1 MGEGVWK
8 EKERK
13 ASDAGSQYCC
23 GRVGMGIQSPFT
35 FHGSTDGWTDG
46 RTDGQKASYK
56 VTCLRSLSLPLIPLL
71 RDLSKLISKPNT
83 VPGILVIP
91 QQ

>member
-1 MGEGVWK
+1 MMGEGVWK

-23 GRVGMGIQSPFT
+23 RRVGMGIQSPFT

-46 RTDGQKASYK
+46 RTDGQKLLIK
-56 VTCLRSLSLPLIPLL
+56 LRVCVHRVYL
-71 RDLSKLISKPNT
+71 
-83 VPGILVIP
+83 
-91 QQ
+91 